1 MDIDKFS
8 YLKSF
13 LCDSAL
19 YIASGLSLSSSNYNH
34 AVKLSHER
42 YGNTQVFIN
51 AYMKKFVTIPPV
63 KNERDV
69 RGLRQLYDEVKTSVR
84 YLRTLNL
91 DTSTY
96 GSLLVPLLNETLSP
110 DLRSRLSV
118 NFENEVWIL
127 DMLEMLKLEVDA
139 KKRSLTSPGLNFNN
153 DRTTFHQP
161 DFTTSATE

>member
-1 MDIDKFS
+1 
-8 YLKSF
+8 
-13 LCDSAL
+13 
-19 YIASGLSLSSSNYNH
+19 
-34 AVKLSHER
+34 
-42 YGNTQVFIN
+42 
-51 AYMKKFVTIPPV
+51 MKKFVTIPPV

-91 DTSTY
+91 

-139 KKRSLTSPGLNFNN
+139 KKRSLTIPGLNFNN

-161 DFTTSATE
+161 DFTSSATE